1 MRLIQQLKNFL
12 TEAKEA
18 VEINKKYSIDK
29 IKHSD
34 SLIQLHT
41 EVDSYVLFEWVYNQV
56 RDKVDFL
63 QYYKGPD
70 SHKVK
75 RRQKNKGKNLV
86 QMRVLSA

>member
-1 MRLIQQLKNFL
+1 MRLIQQLKNIL
-12 TEAKEA
+12 NEAKEA

-34 SLIQLHT
+34 SLIQFHT
-41 EVDSYVLFEWVYNQV
+41 ELDSSALLEWVYNQV

-63 QYYKGPD
+63 QYYKGLE

-75 RRQKNKGKNLV
+75 RRQKNKGRKPGSE
-86 QMRVLSA
+86 RVLSA